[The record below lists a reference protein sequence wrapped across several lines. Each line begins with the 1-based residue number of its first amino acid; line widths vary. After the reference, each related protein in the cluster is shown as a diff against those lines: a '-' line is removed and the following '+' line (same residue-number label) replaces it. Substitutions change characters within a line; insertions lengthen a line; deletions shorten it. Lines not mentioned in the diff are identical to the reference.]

1 MSKRLYWHVG
11 TPKSGTTYLQSVLRQ
26 NAERLAASGWLVA
39 GDTHLELVRSGMA
52 VRQDPNLAS
61 LPEHARNSW
70 SRVVQQIG
78 DWPGDSVLSYE
89 LFAGASP
96 DQIAAAM
103 AEFDG
108 HEVHVVVTA
117 RELGAVVPSGW
128 QERLK
133 FGLTTTLEDW
143 EPRPEQ
149 AGPVAQW
156 SWRTLDAASVAERWG
171 AALPDPARLHVVT
184 VPPDAAP
191 DELWRRFA
199 EACSLDVPG
208 LDLAV
213 DRANESL
220 TPARAEVL
228 RRVNEQVADTFDGP
242 REASVWL
249 RDTLAHR
256 ILARGGG
263 ERPGL
268 TDDQF
273 AALDARGEQLVGRL
287 GRAGWM
293 IHGDLADLR
302 TRRPEGRTPG
312 EVADREIAEVATEA
326 VAALL
331 LELRAASRPE
341 PGPAPEAEPGPV
353 SLRGRVKRFG
363 ARIVLD
369 QLRRRIDALEAQ
381 VQEERRLHQR
391 VAELE
396 DLVAELLLPTEG
408 QSDELIRRAIHFYR
422 KGTL

>member
-1 MSKRLYWHVG
+1 MTKRLYWHVG
-11 TPKSGTTYLQSVLRQ
+11 TPKSGTTYVQSVLRH

-39 GDTHLELVRSGMA
+39 GESHLELVRSGMA
-52 VRQDPNLAS
+52 VREDPNLAT
-61 LPEHARNSW
+61 LPEQARNSW
-70 SRVVQQIG
+70 TRVVQQIREWSG
-78 DWPGDSVLSYE
+78 DCVLSYE

-96 DQIAAAM
+96 EQIARAM
-103 AEFDG
+103 AEFEG
-108 HEVHVVVTA
+108 HEIHVVVTA

-133 FGLTTTLEDW
+133 FGLTTELEAW
-143 EPRPEQ
+143 EPRPEA

-156 SWRTLDAASVAERWG
+156 SWRTLDAASVADRWG
-171 AALPDPARLHVVT
+171 GALPEPARLHLVT
-184 VPPDAAP
+184 VPPQAAP
-191 DELWRRFA
+191 GELWRRFA

-213 DRANESL
+213 ERANESL

-228 RRVNEQVADTFDGP
+228 RRVNEHVAATFDGP

-249 RDTLAHR
+249 RDMLAHR

-268 TDDQF
+268 TDEQF
-273 AALDARGEQLVGRL
+273 AALQARGEASIERL
-287 GRAGWM
+287 GNAGWTV
-293 IHGDLADLR
+293 HGDLADLR

-312 EVADREIAEVATEA
+312 EVADGEIADVAIEA

-331 LELRAASRPE
+331 LELRTARHAAPRQE
-341 PGPAPEAEPGPV
+341 PVEDVQQG
-353 SLRGRVKRFG
+353 LRGRVRRLG
-363 ARIVLD
+363 ATVVLD
-369 QLRRRIDALEAQ
+369 QLRRRIGVLEAK

-396 DLVAELLLPTEG
+396 DLVAELLLPAEG
-408 QSDELIRRAIHFYR
+408 KGDEVVRRAIHRYR
-422 KGTL
+422 RGSL